1 MLASPYPYVLSP
13 LGRESRIATS
23 APRTTV
29 FTVRRSRIV
38 PF

>member
-1 MLASPYPYVLSP
+1 MLASPYPYVLP
-13 LGRESRIATS
+13 ILGRESQLATS
-23 APRTTV
+23 QPRTSI